1 MNLQPTLNTR
11 LVAGDTWQFGSYL
24 PVGPHGLLAVNSF
37 FVDAGQPLLID
48 TGIAP
53 LEADYLEQLKR
64 LCPLSRLRW
73 IFLTHMDP
81 DHVGNLAAVLEAA
94 PQARVITSFLGAG
107 KLALLG
113 FDSIEPKI
121 VEPGAVVDLGDRE
134 LQVLQVPT
142 YDAPETLGCFDT
154 GSRALFTGDC
164 FGALVPRPLHDAGDL
179 SREELIHGMHGWSE
193 IDTPWLAGM
202 SVSEVLRRHAD
213 FFALRPS
220 TILSGHLAPLSIEHR
235 ALFEELMNRFALA
248 A

>member
-1 MNLQPTLNTR
+1 MNLKPILSSR
-11 LVAGDTWQFGSYL
+11 RVAGDTWQFGSYL
-24 PVGPHGLLAVNSF
+24 PVAPQSLLAVNSF
-37 FVDAGQPLLID
+37 FVNAEQPLLVD

-53 LEADYLEQLKR
+53 LEADYLEQLNR
-64 LCPLSRLRW
+64 VCPLSQLRW

-81 DHVGNLAAVLEAA
+81 DHVGNLAAVIEAA
-94 PQARVITSFLGAG
+94 PQARVITNFLGSG

-113 FDSIEPKI
+113 FDSHEPMI

-134 LQVLQVPT
+134 LQILQVPT

-179 SREELIHGMHGWSE
+179 SRRDLLCGMHAWSE
-193 IDTPWLAGM
+193 IDTPWLAAM
-202 SVSEVLRRHAD
+202 SASDMLRRHAD

-220 TILSGHLAPLSIEHR
+220 IVLSGHLAPLSIDHR
-235 ALFEELMNRFALA
+235 ALFTDLMDRFALA

>member
-1 MNLQPTLNTR
+1 VNLKSTLTTR
-11 LVAGDTWQFGSYL
+11 RVTGDTWQFGSYL
-24 PVGPHGLLAVNSF
+24 PLSAHRLLAVNSF
-37 FVDAGQPLLID
+37 FVNAGQPLLID

-53 LEADYLEQLKR
+53 LEADYLEQLDR
-64 LCPLSRLRW
+64 VCPLSRLRR

-81 DHVGNLAAVLEAA
+81 DHIGNLGAVLEAA

-113 FDSIEPKI
+113 FDSIEPEI
-121 VEPGAVVDLGDRE
+121 VEAGAVVDLGDRE
-134 LQVLQVPT
+134 LQILRLPT

-154 GSRALFTGDC
+154 RSRALFTGDC
-164 FGALVPRPLHDAGDL
+164 FGALVPEPLDDAGDL
-179 SREELIHGMHGWSE
+179 SRDALLQGMHDWSA

-202 SVSEVLRRHAD
+202 SASDVLRRHAD

-220 TILSGHLAPLSIEHR
+220 IVLGGHLAPLSIDHR
-235 ALFEELMNRFALA
+235 ALFEDLMGRLALA